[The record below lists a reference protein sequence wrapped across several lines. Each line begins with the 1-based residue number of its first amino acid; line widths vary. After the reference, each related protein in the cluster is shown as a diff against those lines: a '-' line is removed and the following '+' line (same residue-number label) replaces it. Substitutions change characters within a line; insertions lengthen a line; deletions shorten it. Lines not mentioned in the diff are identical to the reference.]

1 MQGRPTQTV
10 LAAAADVLSDQL
22 RNQLIRLAEL
32 TAPHAPRLE
41 RRFVAVLRKQKI
53 NAAQQSALVS
63 ITIGAVAKALT
74 GGGSLSGFFEQ
85 VAYSGRRLAKL
96 NFPPN
101 AIAAALQEYDKLL
114 APVLEKSAPQDLA
127 NLGWAREQLQ
137 FCTSL
142 TLNNCY
148 YQVREAETKTFY
160 ELFRC
165 ETDSKNLAEM
175 LSCFLVCVKEFTGS
189 QDGKLY
195 LLNAKGNA
203 WIAHAEAGAL
213 AESVANTGRR
223 WKTIEK
229 PVCGKAGGKQPLA
242 LDASWHEKFQTC
254 WSVPLT
260 VEGRLLGVMQFGFE
274 KDYEWLPREQELLSS
289 AAERCSVA
297 LEKARLI
304 EDLAA
309 RQEQIRQLAEHML
322 HVEEVER
329 RRISRE
335 LHDEAG
341 QSMLWIRLQME
352 MIENDLPVGNP
363 ELKERL
369 QHVREN
375 TERTILEIRRL
386 IAALSPAVLEQLGL
400 GAALRQLV
408 NRFKQYN
415 PAKVKLQV
423 NHLAELPKETE
434 VMVYRLVQECFNNI
448 AKHSCA
454 NTVNLS
460 VGSDDGIL
468 NLNVEDNGVG
478 FHIEEALAKRE
489 SYGLAGM
496 RERVALL
503 GGHFDVRSNPANG
516 NGSKTKTMPSGK
528 PGTRIMIQL
537 PIPRAGTW

>member
-1 MQGRPTQTV
+1 VRGTQSPTV
-10 LAAAADVLSDQL
+10 LAEAADVLSDQL
-22 RNQLIRLAEL
+22 RTELILLAEL
-32 TAPHAPRLE
+32 TAPHAELLE
-41 RRFVAVLRKQKI
+41 RRFLSVLRKQKRSV
-53 NAAQQSALVS
+53 AQQIALNA
-63 ITIGAVAKALT
+63 ITIGAAART
-74 GGGSLSGFFEQ
+74 MTTGGSLAAFFEQ

-101 AIAAALQEYDKLL
+101 AIAAALREYDQLL
-114 APVLEKSAPQDLA
+114 TPVLAKAAPRDNA
-127 NLGWAREQLQ
+127 NLSWAREQLQ
-137 FCTSL
+137 FCTVL

-148 YQVREAETKTFY
+148 YQVRETETKAFY
-160 ELFRC
+160 DLFR
-165 ETDSKNLAEM
+165 AE
-175 LSCFLVCVKEFTGS
+175 LEAKQLDGLLERFVAALKEFTRADEGC
-189 QDGKLY
+189 LY
-195 LLNAKGNA
+195 LLNTDGDA
-203 WIAHAEAGAL
+203 WIQHVGSTD
-213 AESVANTGRR
+213 SVPAVQNKTKR
-223 WKTIEK
+223 WKALGQ
-229 PVCGKAGGKQPLA
+229 PVCGPAGGKLGLA
-242 LDASWHEKFQTC
+242 LNTIWQQRFQTC

-260 VEGRLLGVMQFGFE
+260 VEGRVTGVMQFAFA
-274 KDYEWLPREQELLSS
+274 KSYEWLPREQEMLS
-289 AAERCSVA
+289 AASERCSVA
-297 LEKARLI
+297 VEKARLI

-309 RQEQIRQLAEHML
+309 RQEQIRRLAEHML

-352 MIENDLPVGNP
+352 MIENDLPA
-363 ELKERL
+363 EQAALKDRL
-369 QHVREN
+369 KNVREN

-408 NRFKQYN
+408 NRFRLYN
-415 PAKVKLQV
+415 TAKVKLQV
-423 NHLAELPKETE
+423 HRLAELPKETE

-448 AKHSCA
+448 AKHSSA

-468 NLNVEDNGVG
+468 SLSVEDNGVG
-478 FHIEEALAKRE
+478 FCVEEALAKRE

-503 GGHFDVRSNPANG
+503 GGQFEVRSGSAMGKGAGEKKARPAR
-516 NGSKTKTMPSGK
+516 

-537 PIPRAGTW
+537 PIPKEGIW